1 MPVTYAPPLATGLA
15 TDVPVKKAD
24 LAAWLGQIAAAITG
38 VEASQSRVYAS
49 RDEAV
54 TQVTASPPPEAV
66 TRIVSTEGSALVIR
80 GRSASADDP
89 LLPAG
94 GPRWGVLTR
103 IDFGASPDRA
113 KHTGT
118 QPMSSVSGLEA
129 ALTDEASA
137 RAAGDEATYLR
148 AGALASVVMPAR
160 GDTVIASDR
169 SGRPVQAFTPDGK
182 LLAYLDDWT
191 LTFRD
196 QIARGGLATWF
207 AGAEGAPLMQSTSD
221 GRMVFRMHDDSL
233 NSAFSGGRVLAR
245 GDAMV
250 LITGD
255 QGEPVLWYDP
265 RLGLQSI
272 HDTADED
279 TPGTPDTPTLTTG
292 HSGVNGIWPRGDAF
306 DVTEAAGLARYLSP
320 QVRGE
325 TRRYVAKVSTGVSI
339 PDVSAPH
346 AAVISV
352 GQPWRAAMAR
362 TNAWSFHVTRLDGSD
377 LIVAPETASAGLVAE
392 ALTEKAW
399 AARERLRAWSA
410 AHVSLASQPVAD
422 MVTAVVAPMTD
433 ALTRLDAAAASFGI
447 ADVSVRVLPLSFG
460 SGDKTTA
467 RAAAADSAV
476 TLADNLRVQAM
487 TATGQTEAVHVL
499 YTQFGGTRT
508 DGVWTGILAGA
519 DAWHAEPLVEMW
531 PVAPLYAFPLAIG
544 ADTPSADSRIA
555 IAGLEAE
562 AVAARTQMEQ
572 FYCPTM
578 TLARRTDAV
587 ITVEWDSL
595 TNLVI
600 DTERQSAV
608 GTHGFVVDGITNG
621 ATITGVAASGK
632 TIVITLSAVPTGT
645 LRVRYAYG
653 MTGDGS
659 GVWLANRG
667 AVRETWSAP
676 NPLAPTQILRR
687 WALADD
693 IAVT

>member
-1 MPVTYAPPLATGLA
+1 MPVTFAPPLTTGLA
-15 TDVPVKKAD
+15 TGVPVNKAD
-24 LAAWLGQIAAAITG
+24 LIAWFQQIATAILG
-38 VEASQSRVYAS
+38 AEANSGKVYAS
-49 RDEAV
+49 RDEALAAV
-54 TQVTASPPPEAV
+54 TTTPPPEAI
-66 TRIVSTEGSALVIR
+66 TRILSTEGTAFVIR
-80 GRSASADDP
+80 SRGASADDP
-89 LLPAG
+89 LLP
-94 GPRWGVLTR
+94 GPGARWGVLMR
-103 IDFGASPDRA
+103 IDATALDAAIAAETADRI
-113 KHTGT
+113 
-118 QPMSSVSGLEA
+118 
-129 ALTDEASA
+129 
-137 RAAGDEATYLR
+137 AGDETTYQR
-148 AGALASVVMPAR
+148 VGALASQVMPAR
-160 GDTVIASDR
+160 GDTVLASDR

-196 QIARGGLATWF
+196 GVARGGI
-207 AGAEGAPLMQSTSD
+207 APIIVGGDNRPVLQSTAD
-221 GRMVFRMHDDSL
+221 GRLIFRMHDDSL

-279 TPGTPDTPTLTTG
+279 TPDTPDTPTLTTG

-306 DVTEAAGLARYLSP
+306 DVTEAGGLARYLSP

-339 PDVSAPH
+339 PDASAPQ

-362 TNAWSFHVTRLDGSD
+362 TNAWGFHVTRLDGSD
-377 LIVAPETASAGLVAE
+377 FVVAPETASAGLVAE

-399 AARERLRAWSA
+399 AARERMRAWTA
-410 AHVSLASQPVAD
+410 THIALASQPVAD
-422 MVTAVVAPMTD
+422 MVTAVTAPMAD
-433 ALTRLDAAAASFGI
+433 VLTRLAAAAASFGI
-447 ADVSVRVLPLSFG
+447 SDVSVRVLPLSFG
-460 SGDKTTA
+460 SGDKATA
-467 RAAAADSAV
+467 RAAAAASAV

-487 TATGQTEAVHVL
+487 TATGQTEAVHIL
-499 YTQFGGTRT
+499 YTQFGGTRL
-508 DGVWTGILAGA
+508 DGDWTGILAGA

-562 AVAARTQMEQ
+562 AVAARTRMEQ

-600 DTERQSAV
+600 DTERQAAV
-608 GTHGFVVDGITNG
+608 GTHGFVVDGVTNG

-632 TIVITLSAVPTGT
+632 NVEITLSTIPTGT

-653 MTGDGS
+653 MTAAGTDN
-659 GVWLANRG
+659 WTANRG

-676 NPLAPTQILRR
+676 NPLAPTQTLRR

>member
-1 MPVTYAPPLATGLA
+1 
-15 TDVPVKKAD
+15 
-24 LAAWLGQIAAAITG
+24 
-38 VEASQSRVYAS
+38 
-49 RDEAV
+49 
-54 TQVTASPPPEAV
+54 
-66 TRIVSTEGSALVIR
+66 
-80 GRSASADDP
+80 
-89 LLPAG
+89 
-94 GPRWGVLTR
+94 
-103 IDFGASPDRA
+103 
-113 KHTGT
+113 
-118 QPMSSVSGLEA
+118 
-129 ALTDEASA
+129 
-137 RAAGDEATYLR
+137 
-148 AGALASVVMPAR
+148 
-160 GDTVIASDR
+160 
-169 SGRPVQAFTPDGK
+169 
-182 LLAYLDDWT
+182 
-191 LTFRD
+191 
-196 QIARGGLATWF
+196 
-207 AGAEGAPLMQSTSD
+207 MQSTSD

-245 GDAMV
+245 GDALV

-255 QGEPVLWYDP
+255 QGKPVLWYDP

-272 HDTADED
+272 HDTGDEDEPD
-279 TPGTPDTPTLTTG
+279 TPGTPVTPTLTTG
-292 HSGVNGIWPRGDAF
+292 HSGVNGLWPRGDAF
-306 DVTEAAGLARYLSP
+306 DVVEAGGLASYLSP

-346 AAVISV
+346 AAAISV

-377 LIVAPETASAGLVAE
+377 LIVAPETASAGMVAE

-422 MVTAVVAPMTD
+422 MVTAVVAPMAD
-433 ALTRLDAAAASFGI
+433 ALTRLAAAATSFGI
-447 ADVSVRVLPLSFG
+447 TAAAVRVIPLSFG

-467 RAAAADSAV
+467 RAAATASAV
-476 TLADNLRVQAM
+476 TLADNLRVQVM

-499 YTQFGGTRT
+499 YTQFGGTRL
-508 DGVWTGILAGA
+508 DGAWTGILAGA

-531 PVAPLYAFPLAIG
+531 PVAPLCAFPLAIG

-562 AVAARTQMEQ
+562 AVAARSRMEQ

-578 TLARRTDAV
+578 TLARRSGAV

-595 TNLVI
+595 TNLEI
-600 DTERQSAV
+600 DTERQAAV

-632 TIVITLSAVPTGT
+632 NVEITLSTIPTGT

-653 MTGDGS
+653 MTAAGTDN
-659 GVWLANRG
+659 WTANRG
-667 AVRETWSAP
+667 ALRETWSAP
-676 NPLAPTQILRR
+676 NPLAPTQTLRR

>member
-1 MPVTYAPPLATGLA
+1 MPVTFAPPLTTGLA
-15 TDVPVKKAD
+15 TDVPVNKAD
-24 LAAWLGQIAAAITG
+24 LIAWFQQVAAAILG
-38 VEASQSRVYAS
+38 AEANSGKVYAS
-49 RDEAV
+49 RDDALAGV
-54 TQVTASPPPEAV
+54 TTAPPPETI
-66 TRIVSTEGSALVIR
+66 TRILSTEGTEFVIR

-89 LLPAG
+89 LLP
-94 GPRWGVLTR
+94 GPGARWGALMRLDATALNASIAAETAAR
-103 IDFGASPDRA
+103 I
-113 KHTGT
+113 
-118 QPMSSVSGLEA
+118 
-129 ALTDEASA
+129 
-137 RAAGDEATYLR
+137 AGDQDTYQR
-148 AGALASVVMPAR
+148 TGALVSSIMPAR
-160 GDTVIASDR
+160 GDTVLASDR

-207 AGAEGAPLMQSTSD
+207 AAADGQPVMQSTSD
-221 GRMVFRMHDDSL
+221 GRMVFRMHDDTL

-245 GDAMV
+245 GDALV

-255 QGEPVLWYDP
+255 QGKPVLWYDP

-272 HDTADED
+272 HDTDED
-279 TPGTPDTPTLTTG
+279 TPGTPGTSILTTG
-292 HSGVNGIWPRGDAF
+292 HSGVNGLWPRGDAF
-306 DVTEAAGLARYLSP
+306 DVTEAGDLARYLSP

-339 PDVSAPH
+339 PDASAAH
-346 AAVISV
+346 AAAISV

-377 LIVAPETASAGLVAE
+377 LVVAPETASAGLVAE

-422 MVTAVVAPMTD
+422 MVTAVTTPMAD
-433 ALTRLDAAAASFGI
+433 ALTRLAAAATSFGI
-447 ADVSVRVLPLSFG
+447 TATAVRVIPLSFG

-467 RAAAADSAV
+467 RAAAAASAV
-476 TLADNLRVQAM
+476 TLADNLRVQSM

-508 DGVWTGILAGA
+508 DGLWTGILAGT
-519 DAWHAEPLVEMW
+519 DAWTADPLVEMW

-562 AVAARTQMEQ
+562 AVAARSRMEQ

-595 TNLVI
+595 TNLVL
-600 DTERQSAV
+600 DTERVAAV

-621 ATITGVAASGK
+621 ATISSVGVSGK
-632 TIVITLSAVPTGT
+632 NVVITLSAVPTGT

-653 MTGDGS
+653 MTADGS
-659 GVWLANRG
+659 GVWTANRG
-667 AVRETWSAP
+667 ALRETWSAP
-676 NPLAPTQILRR
+676 NPLVPSQTLRR